1 SPLWGE
7 GKGEGDNADSRL
19 RHLLSYTDDSHQ
31 FTSEEVDKLIDAID
45 NAKILD
51 PACGSGAF
59 PMGILHKLVY
69 ILGKL
74 DPNNDKWKQKQI
86 NKVLEVPDVTV
97 REKLLEDIEQSFR
110 NNELDYGRKLYLIE
124 NSIFGV
130 DIQPIA
136 VQIAK
141 LRFFISLIVDQKT
154 HTVRHSRE
162 SGNPEIHNLG
172 IRPLPN
178 LETKF
183 VAANTLIGI
192 EKPQQ
197 LLLRNPEIDKKEEEL
212 KKVTER
218 HFTART
224 PKTKEKY
231 RQEDERLRAEISEL
245 LKRDGFPRETTEK
258 MAQWNPYDQSMS
270 AAFFDPEWMFS
281 LRDGF
286 DIVMGNPPYLRVQ
299 GLQQTQPQFVPV
311 YRQRYVSAQGSFD
324 IYALFV
330 ERGFQLLD
338 KTGYL
343 TYILPHKFFQASFGG
358 ALRKLLTENKA
369 LHQIVRFG
377 AEQVF
382 EEATTYTCLL
392 FLSKTSKESFKYSE
406 IKKLENPVSQL
417 GVIAKNE
424 KYENGTLRIGTI
436 PLSGLSE
443 EPWQFGLGKEAEL
456 LGKLNK
462 IPLKLG
468 DVTMRMF
475 QGIRTSANE
484 VYVLKK
490 MRAKGTFFSV
500 FLQKN
505 VELEPDIMFPFLKG
519 QEIRKWKILPSDLY
533 VLIPYTIENG
543 HAELISEKAFLQ
555 RYPKTWE
562 YLVNC
567 KKHLE
572 NREKGKMKGS
582 KWYGYVYPKNLEIM
596 LKQKT
601 LTRDIVESLSFSPD
615 FEGKYV
621 MVTGY
626 GLTFKDGVRPSF
638 VLGLIN
644 SSVLNFYFKHISTP
658 LRGGFFRAFPQY
670 LERLPILI
678 PDVSIQNE
686 IEKWVLK
693 VVELHQKQVQTP
705 DLSKKEL
712 LEREAKVYE
721 EKIDQLVYDLYGL
734 KDKEIEIVEGFNKE
748 KTNNLA
754 VDGNE

>member
-1 SPLWGE
+1 MNPKRNGWRKRLIGRWRIGWMDQFGRKDIDE
-7 GKGEGDNADSRL
+7 EVPAHITLGKGG
-19 RHLLSYTDDSHQ
+19 
-31 FTSEEVDKLIDAID
+31 
-45 NAKILD
+45 
-51 PACGSGAF
+51 
-59 PMGILHKLVY
+59 
-69 ILGKL
+69 
-74 DPNNDKWKQKQI
+74 
-86 NKVLEVPDVTV
+86 
-97 REKLLEDIEQSFR
+97 
-110 NNELDYGRKLYLIE
+110 
-124 NSIFGV
+124 
-130 DIQPIA
+130 
-136 VQIAK
+136 
-141 LRFFISLIVDQKT
+141 
-154 HTVRHSRE
+154 
-162 SGNPEIHNLG
+162 
-172 IRPLPN
+172 
-178 LETKF
+178 
-183 VAANTLIGI
+183 
-192 EKPQQ
+192 
-197 LLLRNPEIDKKEEEL
+197 
-212 KKVTER
+212 
-218 HFTART
+218 
-224 PKTKEKY
+224 
-231 RQEDERLRAEISEL
+231 
-245 LKRDGFPRETTEK
+245 
-258 MAQWNPYDQSMS
+258 
-270 AAFFDPEWMFS
+270 
-281 LRDGF
+281 
-286 DIVMGNPPYLRVQ
+286 
-299 GLQQTQPQFVPV
+299 
-311 YRQRYVSAQGSFD
+311 
-324 IYALFV
+324 
-330 ERGFQLLD
+330 
-338 KTGYL
+338 
-343 TYILPHKFFQASFGG
+343 
-358 ALRKLLTENKA
+358 
-369 LHQIVRFG
+369 
-377 AEQVF
+377 
-382 EEATTYTCLL
+382 
-392 FLSKTSKESFKYSE
+392 
-406 IKKLENPVSQL
+406 
-417 GVIAKNE
+417 
-424 KYENGTLRIGTI
+424 
-436 PLSGLSE
+436 
-443 EPWQFGLGKEAEL
+443 